1 MFPEKKEAAP
11 QDVPA
16 VDAAAAPEAGAEQS
30 GEKTSI
36 TSSVV
41 SVEILGFSD
50 PIEGKIDTGAAQSS
64 LHATEIEVEG
74 DRVTFVLNDKRYRT
88 TVKSSQEVSSA
99 DGGQQSRPVITV
111 NLTIQGKT
119 VDVDVNLNDRSEMPQ
134 QLLIGQDVIKGADLV
149 IDISDEPADTEQG
162 VSTGADGQVEQP
174 KPEQEEVT
182 NNGGITAQV
191 TPEVG
196 GSSIAQLGDNP
207 LAHKDDVAAE
217 GGEVSL
223 DIIKTQLQEL
233 LAKVE
238 KLIQSQG

>member
-1 MFPEKKEAAP
+1 MFPEKKEAPQEDPTAAP
-11 QDVPA
+11 
-16 VDAAAAPEAGAEQS
+16 AAAPEVGAEQT

-64 LHATEIEVEG
+64 LHAEEIEVDG
-74 DRVTFVLNDKRYRT
+74 DRVTFVLNDRRYRT
-88 TVKSSQEVSSA
+88 SVKSSQEVSSA
-99 DGGQQSRPVITV
+99 DGGQQSRPVVTLT
-111 NLTIQGKT
+111 LTISGKT
-119 VDVDVNLNDRSEMPQ
+119 IDVDVNLNDRSEMPQ

-162 VSTGADGQVEQP
+162 VATGADGQVV
-174 KPEQEEVT
+174 KPEQEEVPT
-182 NNGGITAQV
+182 GVAV
-191 TPEVG
+191 RPEVS

-207 LAHKDDVAAE
+207 LAHKDEVEGAATA
-217 GGEVSL
+217 GGETTLL
-223 DIIKTQLQEL
+223 DIQTKLQEL
-233 LAKVE
+233 LAAVE

>member
-1 MFPEKKEAAP
+1 MFPEKKEEAP
-11 QDVPA
+11 QEAP
-16 VDAAAAPEAGAEQS
+16 AAAPEAGAEQS

-64 LHATEIEVEG
+64 LHAEEIEVEG
-74 DRVTFVLNDKRYRT
+74 DRVTFVLNDRRYRT

-99 DGGQQSRPVITV
+99 DGGAQSRPVVTLT
-111 NLTIQGKT
+111 LTISGKT
-119 VDVDVNLNDRSEMPQ
+119 IDVDVNLNDRSEMPQ

-162 VSTGADGQVEQP
+162 VATGADGQVV
-174 KPEQEEVT
+174 KPEQEEVPT
-182 NNGGITAQV
+182 GVAV
-191 TPEVG
+191 RPEVT
-196 GSSIAQLGDNP
+196 SQSIAQLGDNP
-207 LAHKDDVAAE
+207 LAHKDEVEGEATA
-217 GGEVSL
+217 GGETTLL
-223 DIIKTQLQEL
+223 DIQTKLQEL
-233 LAKVE
+233 LAAVE

>member
-1 MFPEKKEAAP
+1 MFPEKKEEAP
-11 QDVPA
+11 QEAP
-16 VDAAAAPEAGAEQS
+16 AAAPEAGAAQS

-64 LHATEIEVEG
+64 LHAEEIEVEG
-74 DRVTFVLNDKRYRT
+74 DRVTFVLNDRRYRT

-99 DGGQQSRPVITV
+99 DGGAQSRPVVTLT
-111 NLTIQGKT
+111 LTISGKT
-119 VDVDVNLNDRSEMPQ
+119 IDVDVNLNDRSEMPQ

-162 VSTGADGQVEQP
+162 VATGADGQVV
-174 KPEQEEVT
+174 KPEQEEVPT
-182 NNGGITAQV
+182 GVAV
-191 TPEVG
+191 RPEVT
-196 GSSIAQLGDNP
+196 SQSIAQLGDNP
-207 LAHKDDVAAE
+207 LAHKDEVEGEATA
-217 GGEVSL
+217 GGETTLL
-223 DIIKTQLQEL
+223 DIQTKLQEL
-233 LAKVE
+233 LAAVE